1 MSPRVALRRLMT
13 AIGETPAIGI
23 ALACVLLFASLGLAY
38 HNEGQARAEKIRD
51 VTVQAR
57 VLAASLAGSL
67 AFNDETATHEYID
80 ALRASPEFN
89 AVGAY
94 DENGKLVAGFSRT
107 GELLPQRNQ
116 VAPPIVQGNELIVTS
131 AVIQNGTRLGSVY
144 VGAATESWS
153 RRAARYLG
161 IAIVVVMACLLV
173 AVLTAFY
180 ASVSTANRRLQAEI
194 AGREQAE
201 EALRQARKMEAMG
214 QLTGG
219 VAHDFNNLLMV
230 ASSGMELLER
240 TSDPIRRERL
250 KDGIR
255 HAIDRGAKLTQQLLT
270 FARRSPLS
278 PEVVDVGH
286 RIRELRDLFE
296 RSLREDVQVEF
307 EFGDGLWPIEVDP
320 SQFDVAILNIA
331 INARDAMPDGG
342 RIRITAHNYPAG
354 GETTRDMVRLT
365 IRDSGAGIAPEL
377 MEKVF
382 EPFFTTKSVG
392 SGTGLGLS
400 QVYGFVRSSG
410 GEVKIESV
418 IGSGTTVFLMFPRS
432 SQEVPR
438 LEAQADRERHADHD
452 AIVLVAEDDEH
463 VADLVGEMLREL
475 GYKSKRGATAAEAL
489 RLLEETGPFDLVL
502 SDMIMPGKMNGL
514 ELAQEVVRREPG
526 MPVVLMTGYS
536 EAAATAGAEGF
547 PLLVKPYTIEAMDPA
562 IDATPQPMFATRTVM
577 LRLRKLH
584 PATI

>member
-1 MSPRVALRRLMT
+1 MTPRIAIRRLMT
-13 AIGETPAIGI
+13 AIAETPAIGI
-23 ALACVLLFASLGLAY
+23 AIASLLLFASLGLAY

-57 VLAASLAGSL
+57 VLAASLAGPL

-107 GELLPQRNQ
+107 GELLPQRSQ
-116 VAPPIVQGNELIVTS
+116 VARPIVQGDELIVTS
-131 AVIQNGTRLGSVY
+131 AVMQNGAKLGSVY

-161 IAIVVVMACLLV
+161 IAIVIVMACLLV

-180 ASVSTANRRLQAEI
+180 ASVSAANRRLQAEI

-201 EALRQARKMEAMG
+201 DALRQARKMEAMG

-342 RIRITAHNYPAG
+342 RIRIAAHNYPAG
-354 GETTRDMVRLT
+354 GETRRDMVRLT
-365 IRDSGAGIAPEL
+365 IRDNGAGIPPEL

-410 GEVKIESV
+410 GEVKIESAV
-418 IGSGTTVFLMFPRS
+418 GSGTTVFLMFPRS

-438 LEAQADRERHADHD
+438 LDLQADRMRRADHD

-547 PLLVKPYTIEAMDPA
+547 PLLVKPYTIEAMGQVLGQA
-562 IDATPQPMFATRTVM
+562 
-577 LRLRKLH
+577 LR
-584 PATI
+584 A

>member
-1 MSPRVALRRLMT
+1 MT
-13 AIGETPAIGI
+13 AIAETPAIGI
-23 ALACVLLFASLGLAY
+23 AIAGLLLVASLELAY
-38 HNEGQARAEKIRD
+38 HNEGQARADKIRS

-57 VLAASLAGSL
+57 ILAASLAGPL
-67 AFNDETATHEYID
+67 AFNDQTAIHEYLD

-94 DENGKLVAGFSRT
+94 DENGRLVDGFSRLS
-107 GELLPQRNQ
+107 EPLPERNQ
-116 VAPPIVQGNELIVTS
+116 VAEPIVQGDEIIVTS
-131 AVIQNGTRLGSVY
+131 PVTQNGASLGSVY
-144 VGAATESWS
+144 IGAATERWS
-153 RRAARYLG
+153 RRATRYLG

-180 ASVSTANRRLQAEI
+180 ASVSAANRRLQAEI
-194 AGREQAE
+194 ASREEAE
-201 EALRQARKMEAMG
+201 EALRQAQKMEAMG

-230 ASSGMELLER
+230 ASSGMELLDR
-240 TSDPIRRERL
+240 TTDPVRRERL

-255 HAIDRGAKLTQQLLT
+255 QAIERGAKLTQQLLT

-278 PEVVDVGH
+278 PEVVEVGE
-286 RIRELRDLFE
+286 RIQALRDLLE
-296 RSLREDVQVEF
+296 RSLREDVKVEF
-307 EFGDGLWPIEVDP
+307 EFATGLWPIEVDP
-320 SQFDVAILNIA
+320 SQFDVAVLNIA
-331 INARDAMPDGG
+331 INARDAMPEGG
-342 RIRITAHNYPAG
+342 RIKIAAHNYPAG
-354 GETTRDMVRLT
+354 GSTTRDMVRVS

-410 GEVKIESV
+410 GVVKIESV
-418 IGSGTTVFLMFPRS
+418 VGQGTTVFLFFPRS
-432 SQEVPR
+432 SQTLPR
-438 LEAQADRERHADHD
+438 ADVQADRLRHAEHD
-452 AIVLVAEDDEH
+452 ATVLVAEDDEH
-463 VADLVGEMLREL
+463 VAELVAEMLREL
-475 GYKSKRGATAAEAL
+475 GYKSRRGATAAETL

-536 EAAATAGAEGF
+536 EAAASAAAEGF
-547 PLLVKPYTIEAMDPA
+547 PLLVKPYTIEAMGEVLGHA
-562 IDATPQPMFATRTVM
+562 
-577 LRLRKLH
+577 LH
-584 PATI
+584 Q

>member
-1 MSPRVALRRLMT
+1 MTPRRVVRRLMT
-13 AIGETPAIGI
+13 AIAETPAIGI
-23 ALACVLLFASLGLAY
+23 AIACLLLVASLELAY
-38 HNEGQARAEKIRD
+38 HNESQARADKVRD

-57 VLAASLAGSL
+57 ILAASLAGPL
-67 AFNDETATHEYID
+67 AFNDQTAIHEYID
-80 ALRASPEFN
+80 AVRASPEFN

-94 DENGKLVAGFSRT
+94 DENGILVDGFSRM
-107 GELLPQRNQ
+107 GEPLPQRNQ
-116 VAPPIVQGNELIVTS
+116 VAGPIVQGDELIVTS
-131 AVIQNGTRLGSVY
+131 AVAQNGATLGSVY

-153 RRAARYLG
+153 RRATRYLG
-161 IAIVVVMACLLV
+161 IAVVVVMACLLV

-180 ASVSTANRRLQAEI
+180 ASASAANRRLQAEI
-194 AGREQAE
+194 VGREEAE
-201 EALRQARKMEAMG
+201 EALRQAQKMEAMG

-240 TSDPIRRERL
+240 TTDPVRRDRL

-255 HAIDRGAKLTQQLLT
+255 QAIERGAKLTQQLLT

-278 PEVVDVGH
+278 PEVVEVGQ
-286 RIRELRDLFE
+286 RIHALQDLLE

-307 EFGDGLWPIEVDP
+307 EFATGLWPIEVDP

-331 INARDAMPDGG
+331 INARDAMPEGG
-342 RIRITAHNYPAG
+342 RIKIAAHNYPAG
-354 GETTRDMVRLT
+354 GEIRRDMVRLS
-365 IRDSGAGIAPEL
+365 IRDSGAGIAPE
-377 MEKVF
+377 MMDKVF

-410 GEVKIESV
+410 GEVKIDSV
-418 IGSGTTVFLMFPRS
+418 VGRGTTVFLMFPRS
-432 SQEVPR
+432 SQTLPR
-438 LEAQADRERHADHD
+438 ADIPADRSHHVEHD
-452 AIVLVAEDDEH
+452 ATVLVAEDDEH
-463 VADLVGEMLREL
+463 VAELVAEMLREL
-475 GYKSKRGATAAEAL
+475 GYKSKRGATAAETL

-526 MPVVLMTGYS
+526 IPVVLMTGYS
-536 EAAATAGAEGF
+536 EAAATAAAEGF
-547 PLLVKPYTIEAMDPA
+547 PLLVKPYTIEAMGEVLGHA
-562 IDATPQPMFATRTVM
+562 
-577 LRLRKLH
+577 LH
-584 PATI
+584 QH